1 MSLQDP
7 IADMLSRLRNA
18 QARRRR
24 DVTMPSSKL
33 KAAIADILKREGYIA
48 DYRVDGHGS
57 RKALTVEIKYFEGR
71 PVIERL
77 QRVSRPGLRRYRT
90 CRRLPR
96 VRNGLGIA
104 ILSTPK
110 GVITDKTAREQGIGG
125 ELLCIVT

>member
-7 IADMLSRLRNA
+7 IADMLSCIRNA
-18 QARRRR
+18 QARRKR

-33 KAAIADILKREGYIA
+33 KAAIAEILKQEGYIA
-48 DYRVDGHGS
+48 DYRVEAQGI
-57 RKALTVEIKYFEGR
+57 RKVLTVEIKYFEGK

-90 CRRLPR
+90 YHKLPR
-96 VRNGLGIA
+96 IRNGLGIA